1 MSSEQHPAMILHQ
14 LTTEFLAAEDKKQL
28 YFRLLNRSISL
39 CGYKRAVLFKVDGKR
54 AKFQAVSGKSGVDS
68 YSEMVEKWEKLAS
81 SVTEKDSP
89 QQLSV
94 SSFPAKEAAHWQFL
108 SDHTNGLSVYW
119 LPIKPWGKTRYVLWF
134 ERWEQDEWAERD
146 LQLLSLVGVSAKSA
160 FERLE
165 PETLCRRISGKLFSW
180 RRFLVSIVVLLAVL
194 LSWRVPLRVVA
205 PCEIIPEDPFIVTAP
220 LSGVV
225 SEVFVESGD
234 QVKVG
239 SQLFGYDPR
248 VVNEELKIA
257 QHQVNM
263 LETTMTNTGFEA
275 LKRAKAKAELS
286 ILRFRLEQ
294 EKIRLQ
300 MAEYRA
306 SMLNVRA
313 DVPGS
318 IIVDNPDE
326 WRGRPVEVGQKVLMV
341 VDPQNINLRIWLP
354 EADNVNFSNS
364 TEVKVLLNAFPDDSL
379 NAHLKYVAQSV
390 SVSPEGVP
398 SVMAEGTFADLAD
411 RADEKLRIGLKG
423 SAVLYGDKVS
433 VAYWLLRKPWASA
446 RRIMG
451 I

>member
-1 MSSEQHPAMILHQ
+1 MSSEQHPVMVLHQ
-14 LTTEFLAAEDKKQL
+14 LSTEFMAAEDLKQL

-39 CGYKRAVLFKVDGKR
+39 CSYKRAVLFKIDRKR
-54 AKFQAVSGKSGVDS
+54 AKFLAVSGKSGVDA
-68 YSEMVEKWEKLAS
+68 YSEMVEKWESLAS
-81 SVTEKDSP
+81 SLSDKDSL
-89 QQLSV
+89 QLLSAT
-94 SSFPAKEAAHWQFL
+94 SFSDQEADNWKFI

-119 LPIKPWGKTRYVLWF
+119 LPIKPWGKTKYVLWF
-134 ERWEQDEWAERD
+134 ERWEQEEWTERD
-146 LQLLSLVGVSAKSA
+146 LQLLSLVGVSANSA

-165 PETLCRRISGKLFSW
+165 PETFCRRMKDRIYSW
-180 RRFLVSIVVLLAVL
+180 HRFLVATVLLLAVL

-220 LSGVV
+220 LSGVI
-225 SEVFVESGD
+225 SEVAVESGD
-234 QVKVG
+234 KVNEG
-239 SQLFGYDPR
+239 SPLFYYDPR
-248 VVNEELKIA
+248 VITEELKIA
-257 QHQVNM
+257 QQQVNI
-263 LETTMTNTGFEA
+263 LETTMMTTELKA
-275 LKRAKAKAELS
+275 LDSTKAKAELS
-286 ILRFRLEQ
+286 ILDYRLKQ
-294 EKIRLQ
+294 ENIRLK

-306 SMLNVRA
+306 SKLNVRA
-313 DVPGS
+313 EVSGS

-341 VDPQNINLRIWLP
+341 IDPKNINLRIWIP

-379 NAHLKYVAQSV
+379 QARIKYVAQSV

-398 SVMAEGTFADLAD
+398 SIMAEGVLEGQANIG
-411 RADEKLRIGLKG
+411 EGKLRMGLKG
-423 SAVLYGDKVS
+423 SAVLYGENVS

>member
-1 MSSEQHPAMILHQ
+1 MSTEQHPAMILHQ
-14 LTTEFLAAEDKKQL
+14 LSTELLAAEDLKQL

-39 CGYKRAVLFKVDGKR
+39 CSYKRAVLFKVDGKR
-54 AKFQAVSGKSGVDS
+54 ARFLAVSGKSGVDA
-68 YSEMVEKWEKLAS
+68 YSEMVEKWESLAS
-81 SVTEKDSP
+81 SLSDKENP
-89 QQLSV
+89 QLLNEGA
-94 SSFPAKEAAHWQFL
+94 FPDQEVDKWNFI
-108 SDHTNGLSVYW
+108 SDHTNDLSVYW
-119 LPIKPWGKTRYVLWF
+119 VPIKPWGKTKYALWF
-134 ERWEQDEWAERD
+134 ERWEQEEWTERD

-165 PETLCRRISGKLFSW
+165 PETLCRRMKDRIFSW
-180 RRFLVSIVVLLAVL
+180 HRFLVVIVFLLAVL

-220 LSGVV
+220 LSGVI
-225 SEVFVESGD
+225 SEVAVESGD
-234 QVKVG
+234 KVNEG
-239 SQLFGYDPR
+239 SPLFYYDPR
-248 VVNEELKIA
+248 VITEELKIA
-257 QHQVNM
+257 QQQVNV
-263 LETTMTNTGFEA
+263 LQTTMMNTELKA
-275 LKRAKAKAELS
+275 LDSAKAKAELS
-286 ILRFRLEQ
+286 ILDYRLKQ
-294 EKIRLQ
+294 ENIRLK

-306 SMLNVRA
+306 SKLNVRA
-313 DVPGS
+313 EISGS

-364 TEVKVLLNAFPDDSL
+364 TKVKVLLNAFPDDSL

-433 VAYWLLRKPWASA
+433 VAYWVLRKPWASA

>member
-39 CGYKRAVLFKVDGKR
+39 CGYKRAVLFKLDGKR
-54 AKFQAVSGKSGVDS
+54 AKFLAVSGKSGVDS

-81 SVTEKDSP
+81 FLTEKNDP
-89 QQLSV
+89 QLLGANT
-94 SSFPAKEAAHWQFL
+94 FPVKEAEHWQFL
-108 SDHTNGLSVYW
+108 SDHTNGLSIYW
-119 LPIKPWGKTRYVLWF
+119 LPIKPWGKTRYALWF

-165 PETLCRRISGKLFSW
+165 PETLCRSISCKLFSW
-180 RRFLVSIVVLLAVL
+180 RRFLVATVVLLAVL
-194 LSWRVPLRVVA
+194 FSWRVPLRVVA

-220 LSGVV
+220 LSGVI
-225 SEVFVESGD
+225 SEVLVESGD
-234 QVKVG
+234 PVNAG
-239 SQLFGYDPR
+239 SPLFDYDPR
-248 VVNEELKIA
+248 VVNEELEIARQQVKI
-257 QHQVNM
+257 
-263 LETTMTNTGFEA
+263 LETTMHTTELNA
-275 LKRAKAKAELS
+275 LNSKKAKAELA
-286 ILRFRLEQ
+286 ILDYRLKQ
-294 EKIRLQ
+294 ENVRLK

-306 SMLNVRA
+306 SKLSVQA
-313 DVPGS
+313 EVPGS